1 MTSANAILR
10 LAIASLLFAGS
21 ISFAAGVSAQS
32 TESEIAEPPET
43 VEAENGERDTDN
55 AVDRGKFRLKLLI
68 SLVENELQEAA
79 LRQSRLTA
87 EASALDQQRRTLQDK
102 VSDGTQSEKKQIEV
116 IERRLQRIDEELAAV
131 NARLP
136 EINTELAELNARLD
150 EANGVVREPE
160 VQTASE
166 DAVVDDASRWL
177 DSKRRVQEALVYLGG
192 YNALIDGDFGPRTQ
206 SAIRVYQQ
214 RQNLEQTGRLTTE
227 QEAALLEEADVL
239 RTRYGMT
246 TVANAET
253 GYQISYPSGLLK
265 ESGDAEPNRRQ
276 YLTEDGKGQLVI
288 TSSAEGEAIGDSEL
302 TALYGDLLSQYEVQ
316 YRRKQNGWFVV
327 AGLIEEG
334 RIVYETARLDGDR
347 MVRAQLTY
355 PADWRDIWS
364 PFAVIMFNT
373 FEPLKAGE
381 S

>member
-1 MTSANAILR
+1 MTSANAFLR

-21 ISFAAGVSAQS
+21 SPFAVVVSAQS
-32 TESEIAEPPET
+32 TDSETTET
-43 VEAENGERDTDN
+43 PASVDSENGERDADN

-68 SLVENELQEAA
+68 SLVENELQEAT
-79 LRQSRLTA
+79 LRQSRLTT

-102 VSDGTQSEKKQIEV
+102 TSDGTQAGKKQIEV
-116 IERRLQRIDEELAAV
+116 IEQRLQRIDEELAAV

-160 VQTASE
+160 VETASE
-166 DAVVDDASRWL
+166 DAIVDDASRWL
-177 DSKRRVQEALVYLGG
+177 DNKRRVQEALVYLGG

-206 SAIRVYQQ
+206 TAIRVYQQ
-214 RQNLEQTGRLTTE
+214 RQNLQQTGRLTAE
-227 QEAALLEEADVL
+227 QEAVLLEEAEVL

-253 GYQISYPSGLLK
+253 GYQITYPSGLLT
-265 ESGDAEPNRRQ
+265 ESGSVEPNSRQ
-276 YLTEDGKGQLVI
+276 YLTEDGEGKLIV
-288 TSSAEGEAIGDSEL
+288 TSSADGEAIGDDEL
-302 TALYGDLLSQYEVQ
+302 TALFSELLSQYEVQ

-327 AGLIEEG
+327 AGLIEDG
-334 RIVYETARLDGDR
+334 RIVYDTARLDGDR
-347 MVRAQLTY
+347 MVRAKLTY